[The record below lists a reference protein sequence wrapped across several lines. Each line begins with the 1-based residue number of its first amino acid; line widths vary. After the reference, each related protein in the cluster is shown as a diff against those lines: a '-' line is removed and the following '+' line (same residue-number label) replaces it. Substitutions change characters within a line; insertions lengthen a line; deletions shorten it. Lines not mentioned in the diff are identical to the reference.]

1 MGDLSVDSLLERC
14 NFPQETTAGDCA
26 VSGGPD
32 SLTLLILAVHQG
44 LDVTAWHV
52 DHGLREGSSGEGKKV
67 AEAADRLGA
76 KSNLVTVSV
85 SDGPNLEARARDARR
100 EALPKDVLTGH
111 TADDQ
116 AETVLLNL
124 LRGAG
129 LPGTAGIGEPHRRPL
144 LDIRREETLWLCSH
158 LGFEP
163 IRDPMNED
171 PRFTRSRVR
180 HEVIPLLS
188 EVFGRDPVPLLTR
201 HSDHAREANELLND
215 LIRDIDPTDTRS
227 LSKSPEPIVRLVIHR
242 WLTESRQGIAPE
254 SAAVERVLTVVK
266 HEARATDVGDGD
278 RVERSNGKLR
288 FSSATNPIKSG

>member
-1 MGDLSVDSLLERC
+1 MDDLSVDSLLERC
-14 NFPQETTAGDCA
+14 NFPQEKTVVDCA

-52 DHGLREGSSGEGKKV
+52 DHGLREGSSAEGEKV

-85 SDGPNLEARARDARR
+85 TDGPNLEARARDARR

-144 LDIRREETLWLCSH
+144 LGIRREETLWLCSH

-215 LIRDIDPTDTRS
+215 LIKEIDPTDTRS

-254 SAAVERVLTVVK
+254 SAAVERVLAVVN

-288 FSSATNPIKSG
+288 FSSASNPIKSG

>member
-1 MGDLSVDSLLERC
+1 MDDLSVDSLLERC
-14 NFPQETTAGDCA
+14 NFPQGNTVVDCA

-52 DHGLREGSSGEGKKV
+52 DHGLREGSSAEGEKV

-85 SDGPNLEARARDARR
+85 TDGPNLEARARDARR

-144 LDIRREETLWLCSH
+144 LGIRREETLWLCSH

-215 LIRDIDPTDTRS
+215 LIKDIDPTDTRS

-254 SAAVERVLTVVK
+254 SAAVERVLAVVN

-288 FSSATNPIKSG
+288 FSSASNPIKSG

>member
-1 MGDLSVDSLLERC
+1 VDDLSVDSLLERC
-14 NFPQETTAGDCA
+14 NFPQENTVVDCA

-32 SLTLLILAVHQG
+32 SLALLILAVHQG

-52 DHGLREGSSGEGKKV
+52 DHGLREGSSAEGEKV
-67 AEAADRLGA
+67 TEAADRLGA

-85 SDGPNLEARARDARR
+85 TDGPNLEARARDARR

-144 LDIRREETLWLCSH
+144 LGIRREETLWLCSH

-180 HEVIPLLS
+180 HEVIPLLL

-215 LIRDIDPTDTRS
+215 LIKGIDPTDTRS

-254 SAAVERVLTVVK
+254 SAAVERVLAVVN

-288 FSSATNPIKSG
+288 FSSASNPIKSG

>member
-14 NFPQETTAGDCA
+14 NFPQETTAVDCA

-201 HSDHAREANELLND
+201 HSDHALEANELLND

-242 WLTESRQGIAPE
+242 WLTEARQGIAPE
-254 SAAVERVLTVVK
+254 SAAVERVLNVVN

-278 RVERSNGKLR
+278 RVERSNGILR
-288 FSSATNPIKSG
+288 FSSASNPIKSG

>member
-1 MGDLSVDSLLERC
+1 VGNLSVDSLLERC
-14 NFPQETTAGDCA
+14 NFPQETTAVDCA

-254 SAAVERVLTVVK
+254 SAAVERVLNVVN

-288 FSSATNPIKSG
+288 FSSASNPIKSG

>member
-1 MGDLSVDSLLERC
+1 MDDLSVDSLLARC
-14 NFPQETTAGDCA
+14 NFPQENTVVDCA

-52 DHGLREGSSGEGKKV
+52 DHGLREGSSAEGEKV
-67 AEAADRLGA
+67 TEAAARLGA

-85 SDGPNLEARARDARR
+85 TDGPNLEARARDARR

-144 LDIRREETLWLCSH
+144 LGIRREETLWLCSH

-215 LIRDIDPTDTRS
+215 LIKDIDPTDTRS

-254 SAAVERVLTVVK
+254 SAAVERVLAVVN

-288 FSSATNPIKSG
+288 FSSASNPIKSG

>member
-1 MGDLSVDSLLERC
+1 MDDLSVDSLLARC
-14 NFPQETTAGDCA
+14 NFPQENTVVDCA

-52 DHGLREGSSGEGKKV
+52 DHGLREGSSAEGEKV

-85 SDGPNLEARARDARR
+85 TDGPNLEARARDARR

-129 LPGTAGIGEPHRRPL
+129 LPGTAGIGDPHRRPL
-144 LDIRREETLWLCSH
+144 LGIRREETLWLCSH

-215 LIRDIDPTDTRS
+215 LIKDIDPTDTRS

-254 SAAVERVLTVVK
+254 SAAVERVLAVVN

-288 FSSATNPIKSG
+288 FSSASNPIKSG